1 MTRLDV
7 PVTFN
12 FRPVAGTRPGS
23 LFRSDALAK
32 VNRAGRQRL
41 RELGVRRVIDLR
53 SDLDRRLSGPD
64 RIRGVGA
71 ELVKAPMLSGGSK
84 SEIYTLSLEL
94 VYRKLLDNNGPA
106 LGAAIRAVAE
116 APDGAVVVHCTAGKD
131 RSGVTAALIQLALG
145 VDEDTIVED
154 FARTEAN
161 LAGAWA
167 TGMLARMRRLRIEV
181 TPQFQRVLV
190 GSPPEAMAAT
200 LQHLRAAHDG
210 GSAYLSSIGVTEAH
224 RERLRMRLA
233 H

>member
-12 FRPVAGTRPGS
+12 FRPVAGTRPGT
-23 LFRSDALAK
+23 LYRSDALAK

-84 SEIYTLSLEL
+84 KEIYGLTLEGI
-94 VYRKLLDNNGPA
+94 YRQLLDSNGRA

-116 APDGAVVVHCTAGKD
+116 APEGSVVVHCTAGKD
-131 RSGVTAALIQLALG
+131 RSGVTAALIQLAIG
-145 VDEDTIVED
+145 VDEATVLDD
-154 FARTEAN
+154 FARTEGN
-161 LAGAWA
+161 LAGPWA
-167 TGMLARMRRLRIEV
+167 TGMLARMRKLRIEV
-181 TPQFQRVLV
+181 TPQLERVFV

-200 LQHLRAAHDG
+200 LQHLRDAHDG

-224 RERLRMRLA
+224 RERLRMQLA
-233 H
+233 G